1 MDKENSQKII
11 YLGLF
16 PPENPSI
23 GDHAQVLGIQK
34 WFATYFPNMK
44 VEKFYRRYAHS
55 ETPFGEGLKNWQGLL
70 KAVGKDD
77 LIFIHSSGDFGTL
90 FVWTKMVNRS
100 WHDFRRVLV
109 SAFPNNKIIQLPVTV
124 YYQGNNT
131 LNKDKTFYRG
141 RQNLV
146 LMCREPV
153 SYKILADNLNCKVLM
168 VPDFAF
174 NLKPALKARTRKGAL
189 VALRGDHETR
199 FNPSAKNHILNFV
212 RGMMPVTSRDVNWY
226 ASGDSATTRLGNI
239 TDKNRHQIV
248 NSVMDQYQN
257 FRVVV
262 TDRLHVM
269 IFSAITKTPCVC
281 ISDKIPHKSS
291 GYKPFVGNS
300 IQFVN
305 RIDEIP
311 EAIRQV
317 TSKPPEEVDLTS
329 RFTMLK
335 EKIF

>member
-1 MDKENSQKII
+1 MKTSKII

-34 WFATYFPNMK
+34 WFATYFPDFK
-44 VEKFYRRYAHS
+44 VQKFYRRYAHF
-55 ETPFGEGLKNWQGLL
+55 ETPFGEGLKDWAGFL
-70 KAVGKDD
+70 KSVEKND

-100 WHDFRRVLV
+100 WHDFRRVLI

-124 YYQGNNT
+124 YYQGNLT
-131 LNKDKTFYRG
+131 LCKDKAFYHG
-141 RQNLV
+141 RENLV

-153 SYKILADNLNCKVLM
+153 SYEILAKNLGCKVLM

-174 NLKPALKARTRKGAL
+174 NLKPTLSPRAREGAL
-189 VALRGDHETR
+189 VALRSDHESR
-199 FNPSAKNHILNFV
+199 FSSQAKQQILNLV
-212 RGMMPVTSRDVNWY
+212 REMMPVTSRDVNWY
-226 ASGDSATTRLGNI
+226 ASGKSATTRLGNI
-239 TDKNRHQIV
+239 NDQNRHQIINTV
-248 NSVMDQYQN
+248 LAQYQG
-257 FRVVV
+257 FKVVV

-269 IFSAITKTPCVC
+269 IFSAITRTPCVC

-291 GYKPFVGNS
+291 GYKSLVGNS
-300 IQFVN
+300 IKFVN
-305 RIDEIP
+305 RIGEIP

-317 TSKPPEEVDLTS
+317 TSKPAGKIDLTPH
-329 RFTMLK
+329 FTMLK
-335 EKIF
+335 EQLFP